1 MRVVL
6 ALGLALAGCGRLDFD
21 ARAVPI
27 DSAPPITP
35 DASPQLALD
44 DNFPIVMNVNT
55 NAGATIATEA
65 FSTPGADRLLVAV
78 FVWGTGGT
86 DEQPLSIDG
95 GSLTWTRVAYST
107 FMPGAVPPGT
117 SGDGIWTAWAS
128 EPVTSMIVT
137 GTRSSTA
144 ETAVMTLAVY
154 SFAGA
159 SPSVGASGMH
169 SDQTGDTALE
179 VEVDATAAGSWIIGG
194 FHHGEADMART
205 PDVDT
210 IFDLTDDPAQA
221 PNGHFQA
228 IGHYRGETAAP
239 GAIVIGSA
247 DVGTYS
253 LTSGVEILQQ

>member
-1 MRVVL
+1 VRI
-6 ALGLALAGCGRLDFD
+6 ALALAFIGCGRLGFD

-27 DSAPPITP
+27 DSAQPVTP
-35 DASPQLALD
+35 DAPPQLALD
-44 DNFPIVMNVNT
+44 QNFPIVMNE
-55 NAGATIATEA
+55 NATAGTTVATPA
-65 FSTPGADRLLVAV
+65 FSTAGSDRLLVAV
-78 FVWGTGGT
+78 LVWGTGGT
-86 DEQPLSIDG
+86 DEEPLSIDG
-95 GSLTWTRVAYST
+95 GGLTWARIAYST

-128 EPVTSMIVT
+128 DPIMGIVVT

-159 SPSVGASGMH
+159 SPAIGASGMH
-169 SDQTGDTALE
+169 SNQTGDTALE

-205 PDVDT
+205 PDADT
-210 IFDLTDDPAQA
+210 VFDLTDDPASA

-228 IGHYRGETAAP
+228 IGHYRGVTAAP

-247 DVGTYS
+247 DTGTYS
-253 LTSGVEILQQ
+253 LTSGVEILQR